1 MMSEECPT
9 NVRQMSDNKKVVSVI
24 YKVVEVAKMLGF
36 NERTIRRDISSMSED
51 VRAMSV
57 ECPTDVRYMFV
68 TEYGLKWLADK
79 HNITLDRSSSADE
92 ERAEEQ
98 TEKTDTSESEIVLS
112 LLEQLRQKDLQIAE
126 KDKQIAQL
134 MEQAKNFQVLLQA
147 QQVLSL
153 PEPKQSFL
161 KRLFGRKE

>member
-1 MMSEECPT
+1 MSDTSPT
-9 NVRQMSDNKKVVSVI
+9 NVRIMSDNKKVVSVI
-24 YKVVEVAKMLGF
+24 YKVVEVAKILGF

-51 VRAMSV
+51 IRAMSV
-57 ECPTDVRYMFV
+57 ECPTDVRHMSV

>member
-1 MMSEECPT
+1 MSDKSPT
-9 NVRQMSDNKKVVSVI
+9 NVRTMSELKKVVSVI
-24 YKVVEVAKMLGF
+24 YKVVEVAKILGF

-51 VRAMSV
+51 VRTMSV
-57 ECPTDVRYMFV
+57 ECPTDVRHMSV

-79 HNITLDRSSSADE
+79 HNITLDGVSFADE

-98 TEKTDTSESEIVLS
+98 TTKTGTSESEIVLS

-126 KDKQIAQL
+126 KDKQIEQL
-134 MEQAKNFQVLLQA
+134 IEQGKNFQVLLQA

>member
-9 NVRQMSDNKKVVSVI
+9 
-24 YKVVEVAKMLGF
+24 
-36 NERTIRRDISSMSED
+36 D
-51 VRAMSV
+51 VRHMS
-57 ECPTDVRYMFV
+57 V

-79 HNITLDRSSSADE
+79 HNITLDGLSSIDE

-98 TEKTDTSESEIVLS
+98 TEKTDASDNAIIVS

-126 KDKQIAQL
+126 KDKQIEQL
-134 MEQAKNFQVLLQA
+134 IEQGKNFQVLLQA

>member
-1 MMSEECPT
+1 MA
-9 NVRQMSDNKKVVSVI
+9 I
-24 YKVVEVAKMLGF
+24 LLGLSQ
-36 NERTIRRDISSMSED
+36 RTVQRDIASMSED
-51 VRAMSV
+51 IRQLSLV
-57 ECPTDVRYMFV
+57 CPTSKRQMTL
-68 TEYGLKWLADK
+68 TEYGLKWLAEK
-79 HNITLDRSSSADE
+79 HNITLDGVTADDE
-92 ERAEEQ
+92 EQIEEQ

-153 PEPKQSFL
+153 PAPKRSIF
-161 KRLFGRKE
+161 KRLFGGKDDNDE

>member
-57 ECPTDVRYMFV
+57 ECPTDVRYMSV

-98 TEKTDTSESEIVLS
+98 TEKTDTSVSEIVLS

>member
-51 VRAMSV
+51 VRVMSV
-57 ECPTDVRYMFV
+57 ECPTDVRYMSV

-79 HNITLDRSSSADE
+79 HNITLDRSSADE